1 MKKEAL
7 QLHAWMKEVA
17 PSTQLR
23 KWFDHRPERWQEFR
37 RRYRK
42 ELRENAAWP
51 PLLDASRRGNVTLI
65 YSAHDAALNGAVI
78 LREFLMEHTD

>member
-42 ELRENAAWP
+42 ELRENAAWL

-65 YSAHDAALNGAVI
+65 YSAHDAGHNGAVI
-78 LREFLMEHTD
+78 LREFLMEH